1 MEAVS
6 VSFENLHERSDREI
20 SQDER
25 ESLIAE
31 IFKSQLDA
39 VHTRIK
45 VFYEEMDG
53 KLEVI

>member
-6 VSFENLHERSDREI
+6 VSFENPPEKSDSEI

-25 ESLIAE
+25 ESMILE

-39 VHTRIK
+39 VHARIK
-45 VFYEEMDG
+45 VFFEEMDG